1 MERIKLIINKIKN
14 NTKTELPKDVEW
26 KEFFVGDI
34 LDCKTTKPLIHTR
47 SGIYNYVT
55 RSGINNGVS
64 GFVDNNNYELN
75 KSNCITIGAEGA
87 IAFYQN
93 KDFVSGVKVYT
104 LRHEKMN
111 KNIGLFLCTIL
122 NKKSSKYSYSNARIL
137 DKIKKEKIFLP
148 SKNNEPDWEYM
159 DKFIENVQKAMKL
172 DFSTH
177 THTHTHH
184 KNTYK

>member
-1 MERIKLIINKIKN
+1 
-14 NTKTELPKDVEW
+14 
-26 KEFFVGDI
+26 
-34 LDCKTTKPLIHTR
+34 
-47 SGIYNYVT
+47 
-55 RSGINNGVS
+55 
-64 GFVDNNNYELN
+64 
-75 KSNCITIGAEGA
+75 
-87 IAFYQN
+87 
-93 KDFVSGVKVYT
+93 
-104 LRHEKMN
+104 MN

-177 THTHTHH
+177 THTHTH
-184 KNTYK
+184 TP